1 MKYNEMPESST
12 KIDINYNKGTLY
24 VKSKANPGHL
34 NWIFTLFL
42 VISVTILLSVYRPP
56 YSPQLNEPIEKAMDR
71 IKQVS

>member
-34 NWIFTLFL
+34 NWIFTLGYKCDYS
-42 VISVTILLSVYRPP
+42 SVCLQTSQYIGYSIQSSVKRT
-56 YSPQLNEPIEKAMDR
+56 D
-71 IKQVS
+71 